1 MRGPVAGWKHER
13 ALRARGFHR
22 IAGVDEVGRGSLAGP
37 VVAAAVV
44 LDPERPVRGLRDS
57 KLLSA
62 AQRERAAARIRERAV
77 AIGIGAADALEIDAV
92 NILRATHLA
101 MRRAVEAM
109 PVPADCLLVDALTIP
124 GLDLPQTGIVH
135 GDRLSASIAAASIV
149 AKVHR
154 DALMRRLHR
163 DDPRYGFVD
172 NMGYGTPA
180 HLEALRRFGAS
191 PLHRISFRG
200 VLPPSP
206 PARRPAGTRSL

>member
-1 MRGPVAGWKHER
+1 MRGPAAGWRHER
-13 ALRARGFHR
+13 ALRARGFRR

-44 LDPERPVRGLRDS
+44 LDPDRPVRGLRDS
-57 KLLSA
+57 KMLSA
-62 AQRERAAARIRERAV
+62 AQRERAAARIAERAV
-77 AIGIGAADALEIDAV
+77 AIGIGAADALEIDTV

-109 PVPADCLLVDALTIP
+109 RVQADCLLVDALTIP
-124 GLDLPQTGIVH
+124 GMDLPQTGIVH

-154 DALMRRLHR
+154 DALMRKLHR
-163 DDPRYGFVD
+163 DYPRYGFVD

-180 HLEALRRFGAS
+180 HLDALRRFGAS
-191 PLHRISFRG
+191 PLHRTSFRG
-200 VLPPSP
+200 VLPPAP
-206 PARRPAGTRSL
+206 PACRPAGTRSH

>member
-1 MRGPVAGWKHER
+1 MRGPVAGRMHER

-44 LDPERPVRGLRDS
+44 LDPDRPVQGLRDS

-62 AQRERAAARIRERAV
+62 AQRERAAARIAETAM

-109 PVPADCLLVDALTIP
+109 QVHADYLLVDALTIP

-154 DALMRRLHR
+154 DALMGRLHL
-163 DDPRYGFVD
+163 DYPQYGFVA

-180 HLEALRRFGAS
+180 HLDALRRFGAS
-191 PLHRISFRG
+191 PSHRTSFRG
-200 VLPPSP
+200 VLPPASP
-206 PARRPAGTRSL
+206 AYRQAGTRSV